1 MTKEEVTMHPGPE
14 PPDGAKQAQPKQ
26 LQVLKLLGMEIPLPP
41 WAVAVVAAIAIIGV
55 AVVILCWIL
64 PHINGDQQLR
74 ETLANKQR
82 ELDEKEKQL
91 QEKQKALERESVDV
105 SAEIQFKESQ
115 KHAGEP
121 GRQLYH
127 QPTLHVAWYP
137 DDGCVLVKRFGDNN
151 INPARWI
158 LDPAR
163 IPTQPLP

>member
-14 PPDGAKQAQPKQ
+14 PPDGAKQAQP
-26 LQVLKLLGMEIPLPP
+26 
-41 WAVAVVAAIAIIGV
+41 
-55 AVVILCWIL
+55 
-64 PHINGDQQLR
+64 
-74 ETLANKQR
+74 
-82 ELDEKEKQL
+82 KQL

-163 IPTQPLP
+163 IPTQPLPTPAGPIKGAARQPEQYPRPLIRVNMQTG